1 MSSFDRSL
9 HRLAGSGNESG
20 GLFIKKKQDSAGKK
34 SDDTFKRPSGSILG
48 LDILARRKRA
58 EREAAE
64 EVGEKRPRLE
74 RTKLRDFSDSYD
86 DSGVRIS
93 FGRSDSSK
101 ERKYRSS
108 LLETP
113 SHPGGVSDEALEKM
127 HSRRKRDQGQGLFA
141 SSIAGRERET
151 DRTLVGRGRER
162 DRTLVGR
169 GEEGGRDEGKGGGGE
184 GGDSSRR
191 MRERAWEQ
199 ETPRLDRGRGN
210 TTPYPR
216 TRGTRYMCLT
226 CYPKVMGSFPSS
238 QMLGV
243 YRYTGIHNIPNTAP
257 QKYNS

>member
-1 MSSFDRSL
+1 MSSFDRSS
-9 HRLAGSGNESG
+9 HRLAGSGNEFG
-20 GLFIKKKQDSAGKK
+20 GLIIKKKQDSTGQK

-64 EVGEKRPRLE
+64 EVEEKRPRIE
-74 RTKLRDFSDSYD
+74 RTKIRDFSDSYD

-101 ERKYRSS
+101 ERKYRSAI
-108 LLETP
+108 LETP

-141 SSIAGRERET
+141 SSTSSREG
-151 DRTLVGRGRER
+151 DR

-169 GEEGGRDEGKGGGGE
+169 REEEVREEEKRGGGE
-184 GGDSSRR
+184 SRDSSRR

-199 ETPRLDRGRGN
+199 ETPRLERERGS

-216 TRGTRYMCLT
+216 TRGTCTQWLT
-226 CYPKVMGSFPSS
+226 
-238 QMLGV
+238 
-243 YRYTGIHNIPNTAP
+243 
-257 QKYNS
+257 